1 MNETIISDLI
11 EELKYQQSKKFGGNT
26 AEFDK
31 TNTQNDWVAYI
42 AAYAGRAAAR
52 VARNERE
59 GCEFRANMIKV
70 AALAISAINAYDKG
84 YCPECTVG

>member
-1 MNETIISDLI
+1 MSKLNEAIIADLI
-11 EELKYQQSKKFGGNT
+11 EELKHQQSKKFGGNT

-42 AAYAGRAAAR
+42 TAYAGRSSAR

-59 GCEFRANMIKV
+59 SCEFRANMVKV
-70 AALAISAINAYDKG
+70 AALAILAINAYDKG
-84 YCPECTVG
+84 YCC